1 MIAEPPINPNPS
13 SLPAFGGEHPR
24 SVLVGVG
31 LHRHEMVKHPQVHGF
46 GIMNVLGRRVVA
58 ERHDLDP
65 LQSHDAERLG
75 PAPVVADAHPDDRM
89 EGAPYFEAFVAD
101 LKVALFEML
110 EG

>member
-65 LQSHDAERLG
+65 L
-75 PAPVVADAHPDDRM
+75 HPMTRNVSGQRRSLQM
-89 EGAPYFEAFVAD
+89 HIPTTASKARHT
-101 LKVALFEML
+101 LKPSLPTSK
-110 EG
+110 